1 MVISTN
7 LNLGY
12 LGSWT
17 DYYFLP
23 DWQAVKLTFFACKCH
38 MIIFHLNVKNV
49 IQHYCIQEMGWGGGG
64 GGGREGERHWILHI
78 AFEKSCLSLCYGW
91 QHDLK
96 KNYWIII

>member
-17 DYYFLP
+17 DYYVLP

-64 GGGREGERHWILHI
+64 GGGEKERDTG
-78 AFEKSCLSLCYGW
+78 FYTLSLKSPAF
-91 QHDLK
+91 HSAMDDSMT
-96 KNYWIII
+96 

>member
-17 DYYFLP
+17 DYYVLP
-23 DWQAVKLTFFACKCH
+23 AWQAVKLTFFACKCH
-38 MIIFHLNVKNV
+38 MIIFHLNVNNV
-49 IQHYCIQEMGWGGGG
+49 IQHYCIQEMGWGGG
-64 GGGREGERHWILHI
+64 REGERHWILHI
-78 AFEKSCLSLCYGW
+78 AIEKSCFSLCYGW

>member
-7 LNLGY
+7 LGY
-12 LGSWT
+12 L

-64 GGGREGERHWILHI
+64 GGKEERDTGFYTLPLKSP
-78 AFEKSCLSLCYGW
+78 AFHSAMDDSMT
-91 QHDLK
+91 
-96 KNYWIII
+96 

>member
-17 DYYFLP
+17 DYYVLP

-64 GGGREGERHWILHI
+64 GGEGGQRHRILHI
-78 AFEKSCLSLCYGW
+78 AIEKSCLSLCYGW

>member
-17 DYYFLP
+17 DYYVLP

-49 IQHYCIQEMGWGGGG
+49 IQHYCIQEMGWGGWGG
-64 GGGREGERHWILHI
+64 GEKERDTAGFYTLPLKSP
-78 AFEKSCLSLCYGW
+78 AFHSAMDDSMT
-91 QHDLK
+91 
-96 KNYWIII
+96 

>member
-17 DYYFLP
+17 DYYVLP

-64 GGGREGERHWILHI
+64 GEKERDTGLYTLPLESP
-78 AFEKSCLSLCYGW
+78 AFHSAMDDSMT
-91 QHDLK
+91 
-96 KNYWIII
+96 

>member
-17 DYYFLP
+17 DYYVLP
-23 DWQAVKLTFFACKCH
+23 AWQAVKLTFFACKCH

-64 GGGREGERHWILHI
+64 EREGERHWILHI
-78 AFEKSCLSLCYGW
+78 AIEKSCLSLCYGW

-96 KNYWIII
+96 KNYWITI

>member
-17 DYYFLP
+17 DYYVLP

-38 MIIFHLNVKNV
+38 MIIFHLNVKNG
-49 IQHYCIQEMGWGGGG
+49 IQHYCIQEMGWGGGE
-64 GGGREGERHWILHI
+64 REGERHWILHI
-78 AFEKSCLSLCYGW
+78 AIEKSCLSLCYGW

>member
-17 DYYFLP
+17 DYYVLP
-23 DWQAVKLTFFACKCH
+23 AWQAVKLTFFACKCH
-38 MIIFHLNVKNV
+38 MIIFHLNVNNV

-64 GGGREGERHWILHI
+64 WREKERDTGFYTLPLKSP
-78 AFEKSCLSLCYGW
+78 AFHSAMDDSMT
-91 QHDLK
+91 
-96 KNYWIII
+96 